1 MTSIKSNW
9 NLSALFSMKQVE
21 VQSVSKEAITQMRK
35 FMFNRLCAVK
45 QEEVRTSTDIFL
57 GHSLEIHSLSIPLIV
72 CLYEFHE
79 SYPQYFLDVT
89 PSGTVGLY
97 APQQQET

>member
-1 MTSIKSNW
+1 MTTITSNW
-9 NLSALFSMKQVE
+9 NLSALLNMKQVE
-21 VQSVSKEAITQMRK
+21 VQSGSEEAITEMRK

-45 QEEVRTSTDIFL
+45 QETVKTSTDILL
-57 GHSLEIHSLSIPLIV
+57 GYSLEIHSLSIPLIV

-79 SYPQYFLDVT
+79 AYPQYFLDVT

-97 APQQQET
+97 APQ